1 MSAARTDALLPR
13 RQTEIDLLAWVGQ
26 AAAGDIL
33 EYHQGFLALDRS
45 SHGDAF
51 RERERTAL
59 GRIAD
64 QAMRLAEHGFV
75 HLLQRR
81 VCSERFAETLT
92 ELGLMTAFHDRSA
105 EDIDRIIEACVDG
118 FQDSMQRQS
127 ATGDVP
133 F

>member
-1 MSAARTDALLPR
+1 MIATRTDALLPR
-13 RQTEIDLLAWVGQ
+13 HQTEIDLLAWVGQ

-45 SHGDAF
+45 SLGHAF
-51 RERERTAL
+51 KERERVAL

-81 VCSERFAETLT
+81 VCSERFSYLAIARPRAVSSPLSISTLIP
-92 ELGLMTAFHDRSA
+92 E
-105 EDIDRIIEACVDG
+105 EKV
-118 FQDSMQRQS
+118 
-127 ATGDVP
+127 
-133 F
+133 

>member
-1 MSAARTDALLPR
+1 MIATRTDALLPR

-26 AAAGDIL
+26 ASAGDIL

-45 SHGDAF
+45 SHGHAF
-51 RERERTAL
+51 KERERVAL

-81 VCSERFAETLT
+81 VCSERFSYLAIARPRAVSSPLSISTLIP
-92 ELGLMTAFHDRSA
+92 E
-105 EDIDRIIEACVDG
+105 ENI
-118 FQDSMQRQS
+118 
-127 ATGDVP
+127 
-133 F
+133 

>member
-1 MSAARTDALLPR
+1 MIATRTDALLPC

-51 RERERTAL
+51 RDLERAAL

-81 VCSERFAETLT
+81 VRDERFSYLAIARPRAVSSPLSISTLIP
-92 ELGLMTAFHDRSA
+92 EEKA
-105 EDIDRIIEACVDG
+105 
-118 FQDSMQRQS
+118 
-127 ATGDVP
+127 
-133 F
+133 

>member
-1 MSAARTDALLPR
+1 MIATRTDALLPC

-51 RERERTAL
+51 RDLERAAL

-81 VCSERFAETLT
+81 VRDERFSYLAIARPRTVSSPLSISTLIP
-92 ELGLMTAFHDRSA
+92 EEKA
-105 EDIDRIIEACVDG
+105 
-118 FQDSMQRQS
+118 
-127 ATGDVP
+127 
-133 F
+133 

>member
-1 MSAARTDALLPR
+1 MSAARTDALLPH
-13 RQTEIDLLAWVGQ
+13 RQSEIDLLAWVGQ

-51 RERERTAL
+51 RDLERVAL

-64 QAMRLAEHGFV
+64 QAMRLAEQGLV

-81 VCSERFAETLT
+81 VRDERFSYLAIARPRTVSSPLPISTLIAE
-92 ELGLMTAFHDRSA
+92 EKA
-105 EDIDRIIEACVDG
+105 
-118 FQDSMQRQS
+118 
-127 ATGDVP
+127 
-133 F
+133 

>member
-1 MSAARTDALLPR
+1 MIATRTDALLPR

-81 VCSERFAETLT
+81 VCSERFSYLAIARPRAVSSPLSISTLIP
-92 ELGLMTAFHDRSA
+92 E
-105 EDIDRIIEACVDG
+105 EDA
-118 FQDSMQRQS
+118 
-127 ATGDVP
+127 
-133 F
+133 